1 MSRNDTVRGTT
12 LLASSVAMALAAT
25 TSIANEQ
32 ALEEVVVTAQKRA
45 DSLQKVPIAI
55 SAYTDEDLAR
65 MAGNVMEQVARN
77 TPNVYYLQADTMKS
91 STTRIRGISTVA
103 GTAGTDPSVGY
114 YLDDVYLGAAVGN
127 NIDFYDVERIEV
139 LRGPQGTLF
148 GRNTTGGVISV
159 TTRRPTQESEGYV
172 EAQLG
177 NYSLKRYKASVS
189 GPIVDDKLAAS
200 ISGMYVDREGYLFND
215 NLKSDTNGI
224 HQYGGRVSLL
234 FTPSDRS
241 EFLFNFDMR
250 KVNQTA
256 QSQETYANNPKATLS
271 FTHRNFNPT
280 DRKVFGG
287 FLGKETFDGWGGALN
302 ARIKFDSVDLVSVSG
317 YRSHDYYVEGESD
330 QVPFGVGRNFDPESV
345 DMFTQEFRLESTGEG
360 KLRWIGGLY
369 YYNHDALND
378 GGISIERDLLVLFGG
393 QGLGALAPLLGG
405 SRGTTKTE
413 SWAAFGSLDYAV
425 SDQWTLS
432 LGGRYTNDKKE
443 FTWVQKDLE
452 AIFGDPILGGTG
464 RAAGNDSWSKFT
476 PAFTARYQYSPATM
490 FYGTASQGYKGGGFN
505 DGSGVPSQQSKPYDP
520 ETIWNYEI
528 GVKSTFMNGRVRL
541 NAAAFMMDWKDI
553 QVRADDPATPNSFD
567 PRLTNAAK
575 AHSNGLEVE
584 FTALV
589 TDALKLELNGALL
602 DTGYDEGVIPTGIG
616 RGIPLKEF
624 TRTPK
629 YSYSVNAEY
638 ATTAGESMD
647 LTFRVEFQG
656 QAKTYV
662 NVDSR
667 DPFRSEPGYNLVN
680 ARVTL
685 AGKNGGWRTSLWGM
699 NLTDEVYRIS
709 AFDLYNNGLVG
720 QYFSILGAPKTYGI
734 DLRYDF

>member
-1 MSRNDTVRGTT
+1 MSRNETVRGMT
-12 LLASSVAMALAAT
+12 LLASSVALALGASALVA
-25 TSIANEQ
+25 SEP

-45 DSLQKVPIAI
+45 VSIQKVPIAI
-55 SAYTDEDLAR
+55 SAYTDEELGR
-65 MAGNVMEQVARN
+65 MAGNLMEQVARN
-77 TPNVYYLQADTMKS
+77 TPSVYFLQSDSMKS
-91 STTRIRGISTVA
+91 STTRIRGISTVT

-127 NIDFYDVERIEV
+127 NIDFYDVERVEV

-159 TTRRPTQESEGYV
+159 TTRRPTQEPEGYV
-172 EAQLG
+172 ESQFG
-177 NYSLKRYKASVS
+177 NYNLKRYRASAS
-189 GPIVDDKLAAS
+189 GPIVNGKLAGS
-200 ISGMYVDREGYLFND
+200 ISGMYVDREGYLYNE
-215 NLKSDTNGI
+215 NLKRDTNGI
-224 HQYGGRVSLL
+224 HQYGGRMSLL
-234 FTPSDRS
+234 FTPSDQA

-287 FLGKETFDGWGGALN
+287 FLGKETFDGWGGAVN
-302 ARIKFDSVDLVSVSG
+302 ARIRFDTMDLVSVTG

-345 DMFTQEFRLESTGEG
+345 DMFTQELRLESNGDG
-360 KLRWIGGLY
+360 NLKWITGLY

-378 GGISIERDLLVLFGG
+378 GGISIEKDLLVLFGG

-405 SRGTTKTE
+405 SRGETKTK
-413 SWAAFGSLDYAV
+413 SWAAFGSFDYEV
-425 SDQWTLS
+425 NDQWTVS
-432 LGGRYTNDKKE
+432 LGGRYTSDKKT

-464 RAAGNDSWSKFT
+464 RAAGRDSWSKFT
-476 PAFTARYQYSPATM
+476 PAVTARYQYSTDTM

-520 ETIWNYEI
+520 ETIWNYEL
-528 GVKSTFMNGRVRL
+528 GLKSTFMNGRVRI
-541 NAAAFMMDWKDI
+541 NAAAFMMDWRDI
-553 QVRADDPATPNSFD
+553 QVRADDPSTPNSFD

-589 TDALKLELNGALL
+589 TDALKLELNGAML
-602 DTGYDEGVIPTGIG
+602 DTGYDEGVIPTGLG

-629 YSYSVNAEY
+629 YSYAVNAEY
-638 ATTAGESMD
+638 ATTAGEAMD

-662 NVDSR
+662 NADSR

-685 AGKNGGWRTSLWGM
+685 AGKSNGWRSSLWGM
-699 NLTDEVYRIS
+699 NLTDEVYRVS

-720 QYFSILGAPKTYGI
+720 QYFSILGAPRTYGI